1 MAHVEGLVLSSE
13 EEETERCE
21 GREAVGLAEEI
32 FYTRY
37 FVVLLNVFPDF
48 GRVGSTEDAVGQIA
62 FEETGMLVSKTFAM
76 LRGP

>member
-1 MAHVEGLVLSSE
+1 
-13 EEETERCE
+13 
-21 GREAVGLAEEI
+21 LAEEI